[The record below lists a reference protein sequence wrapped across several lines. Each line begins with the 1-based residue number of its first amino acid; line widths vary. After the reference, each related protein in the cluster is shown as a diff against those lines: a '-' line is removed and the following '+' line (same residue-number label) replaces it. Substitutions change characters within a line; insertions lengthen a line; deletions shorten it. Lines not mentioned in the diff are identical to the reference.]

1 MYNLVQ
7 QRNQIAYGVKKFI
20 VDGEADVEKIP
31 TSTLAPGSSAFM
43 PKTGDIYIYQPDNT
57 WIKMPKSTGAVS
69 NDFIIQ
75 PNYHF
80 SSPSGILG
88 N

>member
-57 WIKMPKSTGAVS
+57 WIKRPKSTGGNSGGDTPDPS
-69 NDFIIQ
+69 NTYIWDGGDIR
-75 PNYHF
+75 
-80 SSPSGILG
+80 
-88 N
+88 

>member
-1 MYNLVQ
+1 MYNLVR

-57 WIKMPKSTGAVS
+57 WIKMPKSTGGNSGGDIPDPS
-69 NDFIIQ
+69 NTYIWDGGDIR
-75 PNYHF
+75 
-80 SSPSGILG
+80 
-88 N
+88 

>member
-7 QRNQIAYGVKKFI
+7 QRNQIDYGVKKFI

-57 WIKMPKSTGAVS
+57 WIKMPKSTGGNSGGDTPDPS
-69 NDFIIQ
+69 NTYIWDGGDI
-75 PNYHF
+75 
-80 SSPSGILG
+80 G
-88 N
+88 